1 MKQPL
6 GIYFTFL
13 QKVKVYTKV
22 KYVTPSCCNWLL
34 CLYYKVNARNGR
46 KVDAK
51 ASVENAR
58 KVARLQSKGHAP
70 AWNLGT
76 LPKKWYFVPKI
87 VLIYCEKKNGQF
99 IELKKCQ
106 WKMQER
112 LRIFSQK
119 GMLLLAIWVHCPKK
133 TRAA

>member
-1 MKQPL
+1 M
-6 GIYFTFL
+6 
-13 QKVKVYTKV
+13 
-22 KYVTPSCCNWLL
+22 
-34 CLYYKVNARNGR
+34 YYKVNARNGR

-87 VLIYCEKKNGQF
+87 ILIYCEMVK
-99 IELKKCQ
+99 
-106 WKMQER
+106 R
-112 LRIFSQK
+112 LRFVFEKVSVENARKVVHLQSK
-119 GMLLLAIWVHCPKK
+119 GHAPASNMGTLSKEN
-133 TRAA
+133 